1 MNKTEVRYNTLFNWN
16 WKKWTP
22 REPGKTIDM
31 ACLSKINRPSMV
43 PERMNGNEDQVA
55 TAAANIIII
64 EHLQYWARHNP
75 QELLNEINRICQYH
89 DDTVTSH
96 NELID

>member
-1 MNKTEVRYNTLFNWN
+1 MNKTEVRYNTLFNQN
-16 WKKWTP
+16 WKKQTL
-22 REPGKTIDM
+22 RESGKTIDM
-31 ACLSKINRPSMV
+31 ARLNKINRPFMV
-43 PERMNGNEDQVA
+43 SERMNENKDQVA

-75 QELLNEINRICQYH
+75 QELLDEINQIHQYH
-89 DDTVTSH
+89 NDTVTLH